1 MDNIRI
7 GMSRTE
13 LKALFGEPSDVSWK
27 GDVLKYGDMEYH
39 FLVEKGTSQLVLVYS
54 EDAEGNPT
62 THLKERPVSE
72 ASTPPKQCLVYPIT
86 NLRKHPDADHLQIA
100 NAGPHQIVVGVHY
113 DEGTLGIFL
122 PDGAI
127 IPDKLA
133 DEMWVK
139 GKLAGKQKN
148 RVKARAMRGVQTE
161 GLFYG
166 SRFFE
171 DKDGTRQLVESA
183 SWNPVWKAGDDVTAE
198 IGVTFKED

>member
-1 MDNIRI
+1 
-7 GMSRTE
+7 
-13 LKALFGEPSDVSWK
+13 
-27 GDVLKYGDMEYH
+27 
-39 FLVEKGTSQLVLVYS
+39 
-54 EDAEGNPT
+54 
-62 THLKERPVSE
+62 
-72 ASTPPKQCLVYPIT
+72 
-86 NLRKHPDADHLQIA
+86 
-100 NAGPHQIVVGVHY
+100 VGVHY